1 MDILEQIRGKL
12 IVSCQA
18 LEHEPLFGSAI
29 MKKMA
34 KAAQEGG
41 AGAIRANGVS
51 DIIAI
56 KEETKLPVIG
66 LIKRFYEGCDVY
78 ITPTLKEIEELISTG
93 CEIIAIDATDRCHPD
108 NVSLAS
114 KVKRIHE
121 AGILAMADISTY
133 EEAVNAKSIGFDL
146 ISTTLSGY
154 TPYSRQEE
162 SPDVEL
168 VGRLVRD
175 LDIPIIAEGRIS
187 TTEDIIAIRKEQPYA
202 IVVGSAITRPQLITR
217 KFYDAYMDNEKNIVK
232 MDKISE

>member
-29 MKKMA
+29 MKKVA

-41 AGAIRANGVS
+41 ASAIRANGVS

-217 KFYDAYMDNEKNIVK
+217 KFYDAYMDNEKHIVK

>member
-29 MKKMA
+29 MKKVA

-41 AGAIRANGVS
+41 ASAIRANGVS